1 VPVVLATVITI
12 YVLRGAKN
20 DPDERR
26 FRRLAEERR
35 SAESDAARDER

>member
-1 VPVVLATVITI
+1 VPVAVATAITV

-26 FRRLAEERR
+26 FRRLAEQRR
-35 SAESDAARDER
+35 SAENDATRDKR